1 MPSVTVD
8 LRVSTTAGTDVEI
21 LDTAADSRAGHIVC
35 SVNLPA
41 STLYTNTSSGVF
53 EIWEPSSARG
63 TLKGAVAGEDGSPE
77 FSTVTQAHPGLAAG
91 LLASLAGTLTAQA
104 STPIVGGYPADYW
117 GMAGIGNLAVAY
129 AAHNLFGHVAAT
141 AAITN
146 EVDILAHMVGAAA
159 PNAALGTALE
169 AAIIALSAANAS
181 LIANVVIGQDAER
194 TRDED
199 NNEYAPNSA
208 RALKFYAGDIVF
220 VGVELTG
227 FSSSTGEIQAY
238 NPNSFA
244 AQQFYFRI
252 TLS

>member
-8 LRVSTTAGTDVEI
+8 LRVSTTAGTNVEI
-21 LDTAADSRAGHIVC
+21 LDNAADSRAGHIVC
-35 SVNLPA
+35 AQTLAA
-41 STLYTNTSSGVF
+41 STLYTDVSNGVF
-53 EIWEPSSARG
+53 EIWEPSDARG
-63 TLKGAVAGEDGSPE
+63 TLKGAVANGAGSPG
-77 FSTVTQAHPGLAAG
+77 FSTVIQAHPGLAAG
-91 LLASLAGTLTAQA
+91 LLASLQGALTAQA
-104 STPIVGGYPADYW
+104 STPMFSAYPSDYY
-117 GMAGIGNLAVAY
+117 GMAGIGELAVAY

-146 EVDILAHMVGAAA
+146 EAAIITA
-159 PNAALGTALE
+159 VEITAALGTALE
-169 AAIIALSAANAS
+169 TAILALSAADAS

-208 RALKFYAGDIVF
+208 RALRFYAGDIVF

-227 FSSSTGEIQAY
+227 FTSSTGANQAY
-238 NPNSFA
+238 NPNSFT

-252 TLS
+252 TLA